1 MHKKDIEILKNQ
13 EYITFTISNTILIE
27 RKEYIIKRLIDLDF
41 YFIKLYLDKKNRIK
55 LEMLLLYQ
63 AY

>member
-1 MHKKDIEILKNQ
+1 MHKKVVIEILKNQ

-41 YFIKLYLDKKNRIK
+41 YFIKLYLDKKNR
-55 LEMLLLYQ
+55 
-63 AY
+63 